1 MILLK
6 LKEYALAALGI
17 LAAIL
22 GALALKSRGDKY
34 KAQAEQKGQAVA
46 AAEAQRDAVI
56 RANEAAH
63 AASEIGQEEVEN
75 AVSKAKTGDRSHF
88 SSGW

>member
-34 KAQAEQKGQAVA
+34 KAQAEQKWQAVA

-63 AASEIGQEEVEN
+63 AAGEAGKQEVED
-75 AVSKAKTGDRSHF
+75 AIKKAKTDRDHF
-88 SSGW
+88 TTGW